1 MKFIASQLAFFFAN
15 RSVKRNIRSLMRFVA
30 VLLGMMIAYSVIFHY
45 VAEYEG
51 QHHSWLTGLYWTV
64 VTMTTLGYGDIVF
77 LSDLGR
83 MFAAVVLLSGVLFLL
98 VLLPF
103 AFIQFFYAPW
113 IEARA
118 QMRAPRYLPVGMRG
132 HVLLTAYDPVAMSLI
147 PRLEAYG
154 HDYVVI
160 ESDTERALKL
170 FDEGVRVAVGPVDD
184 IETYRQMRAADA
196 ALVVASANDFLN
208 SNIAF
213 TVRELTEKVPIV
225 ATVRAPESVDVLH
238 LAGSSHV
245 LQLTEM
251 LGRSLAR
258 RAMGGDIRANIIGQF
273 DELLIAEAPATGT
286 PLVGKTLRESNL
298 RAFTGVNVVGVWERG
313 HFEIPHANTLIGQH
327 TALVLAGSEAQLQQ
341 FDALVCIYSS
351 TDAPVLIIGGGRV
364 GRAAAQALEEREIPY
379 RIIEKNPDRVRGHA
393 DRYVIGSAAELEV
406 LERAGI
412 REAPT
417 TLVTTNDDATNIYLT
432 IYCRKLRPDMQIV
445 SRATLER
452 NVSTLHRAGADFVM
466 SYASMGA
473 NAIFNVLEQ
482 DDVVM
487 LAEGLDV
494 FRYPAPPQL
503 VGKPLLES
511 GIRESTGCSVVAIET
526 GSGVLINPPPE
537 APIVAGSELIL
548 IGTTDGE
555 RKFIE
560 LYRH

>member
-30 VLLGMMIAYSVIFHY
+30 VLLFLMIAYSIIFHY
-45 VAEYEG
+45 VALYEG
-51 QHHSWLTGLYWTV
+51 QHHSWLSGLYWTV

-77 LSDLGR
+77 QSDLGR